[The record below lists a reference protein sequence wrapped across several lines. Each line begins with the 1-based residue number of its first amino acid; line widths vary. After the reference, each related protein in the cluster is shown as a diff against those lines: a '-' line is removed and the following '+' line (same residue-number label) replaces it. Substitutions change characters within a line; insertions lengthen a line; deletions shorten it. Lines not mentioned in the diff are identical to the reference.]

1 MSLKLK
7 YSSLQTGSYSIIHN
21 GDEYPID
28 PILFL
33 KYSRRFGTLFNFAEN
48 HVAVNDDYDKHTFEL
63 FVKACQCQPFE
74 ISGNDCI
81 NLLLLAEYWE
91 SSTLVKKIEKIIK
104 DTIPPKDILEMYL
117 KFKGTEFPV
126 ERLEKIMV
134 ACMPE
139 YIVEP
144 LFPTLPFEV
153 IDRVVHESKAKI
165 SPTQVVKLCLAVAEY
180 HGLKSVHV
188 FTHTCFDDIPSD
200 ELMEVSEMLRNC
212 EDKQLAQFFQAMG
225 RLLYQVSNGAE
236 SATQFEVSWRA
247 GESGTWNQAFDFYSY
262 VTEYEKKHLSA
273 ENPEAAAKK
282 NGESATSTAF
292 LKIAA
297 DKGNYTA
304 QYQYSKYLFRKA
316 CTADERQVA
325 LNYMIQSAAESNSE
339 AINALKTLY
348 PISEVASNMKI
359 YVYSTMTL
367 QNLLLNLNPRNFD
380 NVKTAIFAL
389 IFGTERNGIT
399 ALTSNIL
406 RACVV
411 RQRLIPLYAD
421 LVKYLISVA
430 SETNNYALLKGSIYT
445 KVMETLLTDKPGAKQ
460 FALMRFLYLCMRKE
474 IFKTDEFAESISMFM
489 REQKHLIFSNLII
502 FYYFAPLL
510 EECEKDLYKQMYL
523 TRFDGG
529 CGCLD
534 KLITD
539 FKENIVMLRING
551 WANFYKTRDD
561 ALYATEL
568 GYAIAHDDLG
578 KFQKLT
584 SVEGFDFKQ
593 KIINDVYELGIP
605 GTETVTLL
613 QYACLQGSQIIF
625 TYLLQRGL
633 VKTSGMDNTTVICA
647 VVGGK
652 DFIQNFIVNQMK
664 NKNELFRAAA
674 RYQNVDVLSR
684 MFKPQFDF
692 SSVDEI
698 GRTALHHATQAG
710 LPDVVKIL
718 LSLDGMDL
726 NRKDKDGMTALHIAA
741 KNNDLDIVKIL
752 SVCRGIAL
760 DCRTNNNELPFDL
773 AESPDVKAI
782 LKKK

>member
-91 SSTLVKKIEKIIK
+91 SATLVKKIEKIIK
-104 DTIPPKDILEMYL
+104 DTIPAKDILEMYI
-117 KFKGTEFPV
+117 KFQGTEFPI
-126 ERLEKIMV
+126 ERLEKIMI
-134 ACMPE
+134 ACLPE

-153 IDRVVHESKAKI
+153 IDRVVHESKAQI
-165 SPTQVVKLCLAVAEY
+165 SPTQIVKLCLAVAEV

-188 FTHTCFDDIPSD
+188 FSHTCFDDIPSD
-200 ELMEVSEMLRNC
+200 ELMDVSEIFRNC
-212 EDKQLAQFFQAMG
+212 EDKQLSQFFQAMG

-236 SATQFEVSWRA
+236 SATQFEVSWRS
-247 GESGTWNQAFDFYSY
+247 GETGTWNQAFDFYNY
-262 VTEYEKKHLSA
+262 VTEYKKKHVTA
-273 ENPEAAAKK
+273 DTPNAAAKK
-282 NGESATSTAF
+282 QGESTTSTAF

-316 CTADERQVA
+316 ATSEERQVA
-325 LNYMIQSAAESNSE
+325 LNYMIQAAAESNSE
-339 AINALKTLY
+339 AITALKTMY

-389 IFGTERNGIT
+389 LFGTERNGIT

-406 RACVV
+406 RAVVV

-445 KVMETLLTDKPGAKQ
+445 KVMETLLTDSPRVKQ
-460 FALMRFLYLCMRKE
+460 FALMRFLYLCSRKE
-474 IFKTDEFAESISMFM
+474 IYKDDELAESISQFM
-489 REQKHLIFSNLII
+489 HEQKHLTQSNLII

-510 EECEKDLYKQMYL
+510 ERFERDLYKQMYL

-529 CGCLD
+529 MGCLD
-534 KLITD
+534 KMIAD
-539 FKENIVMLRING
+539 FKDNIVMLRLND
-551 WANFYKTRDD
+551 WANFYTTRED

-578 KFQKLT
+578 KFQQLT
-584 SVEGFDFKQ
+584 SKEDFNLTQ
-593 KIINDVYELGIP
+593 KIMNDAYDLEGSEKV
-605 GTETVTLL
+605 TVL
-613 QYACLQGSQIIF
+613 QYSCLQGSQIIF

-633 VKTSGMDNTTVICA
+633 VKTSGMDNTTITCA
-647 VVGGK
+647 VIGGK
-652 DFIQNFIVNQMK
+652 DFIENFIVNQMK
-664 NKNELFRAAA
+664 NKNDLFRIAA
-674 RYQNVDVLSR
+674 RYQNVEVLSR
-684 MFKPQFDF
+684 FFKSGFDF

-698 GRTALHHATQAG
+698 GRTALHHATQMG

-726 NRKDKDGMTALHIAA
+726 NRKDKDGLTALHIAA